1 MRSQI
6 RTELS
11 SENIMIR
18 KIRMEDTELLAVAVK
33 ESIDELSLWMPWATK
48 NYNRADSKEF
58 ITYSLKAWEDETEFS
73 FFVFDKET
81 KKLVGGCGLN
91 QIDRQNKKANLG
103 YWIRTNETGK
113 GYATKAALL
122 TAWFGLDD
130 LKMNRIEIIAST
142 ENLASLKVAKRT
154 GAHKE
159 AILKRRLM
167 VKNNSHDA
175 ALYAIFNLDIKDIKM
190 RLNRF

>member
-103 YWIRTNETGK
+103 YWIRTNEPLILMCK
-113 GYATKAALL
+113 R
-122 TAWFGLDD
+122 W
-130 LKMNRIEIIAST
+130 T
-142 ENLASLKVAKRT
+142 ECEKPL
-154 GAHKE
+154 G
-159 AILKRRLM
+159 
-167 VKNNSHDA
+167 NSE
-175 ALYAIFNLDIKDIKM
+175 
-190 RLNRF
+190 

>member
-58 ITYSLKAWEDETEFS
+58 ITYSLKA
-73 FFVFDKET
+73 
-81 KKLVGGCGLN
+81 
-91 QIDRQNKKANLG
+91 
-103 YWIRTNETGK
+103 
-113 GYATKAALL
+113 
-122 TAWFGLDD
+122 
-130 LKMNRIEIIAST
+130 
-142 ENLASLKVAKRT
+142 
-154 GAHKE
+154 
-159 AILKRRLM
+159 
-167 VKNNSHDA
+167 
-175 ALYAIFNLDIKDIKM
+175 
-190 RLNRF
+190 